1 MRLGRVQI
9 SHSYVVDLDN
19 KEMVEDGT
27 EALYDDLMN
36 AVKFDEL
43 GANIVVLE
51 APDASESDIPDFLLT
66 GNPEDEED
74 DE

>member
-51 APDASESDIPDFLLT
+51 DSTAT
-66 GNPEDEED
+66 EDEIPSFLTETID
-74 DE
+74 GTEHE